1 MYVWVWRHLPG
12 NLAVKLVQVFVLL
25 LAVVALLFFV
35 VFPWIEPHLPISQ
48 VTVPG
53 GKS

>member
-1 MYVWVWRHLPG
+1 MYVWIWRHLPG
-12 NLAVKLVQVFVLL
+12 NLAVKLIEVLGL
-25 LAVVALLFFV
+25 FLAVTALLMFV

-53 GKS
+53 EK

>member
-1 MYVWVWRHLPG
+1 MYVWIWRHLPG
-12 NLAVKLVQVFVLL
+12 MVAVKLLQVLVLV
-25 LAVVALLFFV
+25 LAVTALLMFV

-53 GKS
+53 EK